1 MQIGAAHKSFIAVQN
16 ANNARDIAAKIREDP
31 LLAIKQQEQAAY
43 QALLSNPLR
52 LRELQERTG
61 IKPKLSKEEK
71 KRAKEEKKRLRHERK
86 HHRDDSREDRRIDYR
101 QSSLSRDY
109 HSCYRSP
116 SPRGRPLR
124 ADEPPYSSGPR
135 YDSRSPRRDRRDR
148 SREYNGRQ
156 HSNQTNRLPVWPRSD
171 ESDDNDRVRVT
182 AASHHVEREKRQRS
196 RSPHRNRRDRRSP
209 PPKRPRHS
217 PSPSPVDSSRGME
230 TSRHPNASADERAAK
245 LAAMSSNAKAMSSE
259 RHERLSALL
268 KREKADLAADE
279 AARIRSKGMGNFL
292 SLEQKK
298 VFGGSGGLE
307 ERIKRGRGGMVGS
320 LD

>member
-1 MQIGAAHKSFIAVQN
+1 MQIGAAHKNFIAVQN

-71 KRAKEEKKRLRHERK
+71 KRAKEEKKRLKHERK

-101 QSSLSRDY
+101 RPSPSRDY
-109 HSCYRSP
+109 HSRYRSP

-124 ADEPPYSSGPR
+124 ADEPPYSHGPR

-148 SREYNGRQ
+148 SREYNGRP
-156 HSNQTNRLPVWPRSD
+156 HSSQTNRLPVWPRSD
-171 ESDDNDRVRVT
+171 ESDDTDRVRITV
-182 AASHHVEREKRQRS
+182 ASRYVEREKRLRS
-196 RSPHRNRRDRRSP
+196 RSPRRDRRDRSP
-209 PPKRPRHS
+209 SPKRRRHS
-217 PSPSPVDSSRGME
+217 PSPPPVDSSRGKE
-230 TSRHPNASADERAAK
+230 ISKHPNAGADERAAR
-245 LAAMSSNAKAMSSE
+245 LAAMSSNAKAMSLD
-259 RHERLSALL
+259 RQERLSALL
-268 KREKADLAADE
+268 EREKAELAADE
-279 AARIRSKGMGNFL
+279 AARTRSKGMGNFL
-292 SLEQKK
+292 SQEQKK

>member
-1 MQIGAAHKSFIAVQN
+1 MQIGAAHKNFIAVQN

-71 KRAKEEKKRLRHERK
+71 KRAKEEKKRLKHERK
-86 HHRDDSREDRRIDYR
+86 HHRDDSREDRRTDYR
-101 QSSLSRDY
+101 RSSPSRDY
-109 HSCYRSP
+109 HSRYRSP
-116 SPRGRPLR
+116 SPRGRPL
-124 ADEPPYSSGPR
+124 ADEPSHSFGPR
-135 YDSRSPRRDRRDR
+135 YDSRSPRSDRHHR

-156 HSNQTNRLPVWPRSD
+156 HSSQTNRLPVWPRSD
-171 ESDDNDRVRVT
+171 ESDDTDRVRTT
-182 AASHHVEREKRQRS
+182 AAPYHAEREKRQRS
-196 RSPHRNRRDRRSP
+196 RSPHRDRRDRRSP
-209 PPKRPRHS
+209 PPKRSRHS
-217 PSPSPVDSSRGME
+217 PSPPPVNPSRGME
-230 TSRHPNASADERAAK
+230 TSKHPNASADERAAR
-245 LAAMSSNAKAMSSE
+245 LAAMSSNAQAMSLE
-259 RHERLSALL
+259 RQERLSALL
-268 KREKADLAADE
+268 EREKAELAADE

-292 SLEQKK
+292 SQEQKK

-320 LD
+320 ID